1 MSKRIKR
8 EAQALAQ
15 CKVCMTADAD
25 HICQPCGHQCGC
37 GGCLGEIQG
46 RGDPCPICRGP
57 IASVQRVYR

>member
-46 RGDPCPICRGP
+46 RGDSCPICRGP